1 MRLRWFLG
9 MASVLLL
16 AAAVTVAV
24 SKRLD
29 DVGGDS
35 GDQVIAGA
43 TVTTTP
49 TTAPA
54 TTVPVAPK
62 TTAQVRGT
70 VTAVH
75 LEGAV
80 LDPREVPTP
89 LTITADRGFGNGG
102 SINGVTVDGVPATI
116 EWDAGR
122 PFVLATGPALVLDP
136 VAVDLVAEGL
146 RVGLGDAVHG
156 FAPGEY
162 QLDTPVAVGTS
173 GMAGA
178 RDSVVF
184 QAGRDA
190 TFEPHGD
197 AALVLDGS
205 RPRHVFGPGL
215 VHLEGSLELTDASGT
230 RQVTTLDATEAPF
243 DLVLQPG
250 PEGGWVVTGRVGG
263 AITG

>member
-1 MRLRWFLG
+1 

-24 SKRLD
+24 SKSLE

-35 GDQVIAGA
+35 GDQVISVAPA
-43 TVTTTP
+43 TSTS
-49 TTAPA
+49 TTAPTTTTAA
-54 TTVPVAPK
+54 TPK
-62 TTAQVRGT
+62 TTAQVHGT

-75 LEGAV
+75 IEGAV

-102 SINGVTVDGVPATI
+102 RINGVTVDGLPATI

-122 PFVLATGPALVLDP
+122 PFVLTSGPALVLDP
-136 VAVDLVAEGL
+136 VAVDLVPEGL
-146 RVGLGDAVHG
+146 RLGLADAVHA

-162 QLDTPVAVGTS
+162 RLDTPVAVGVS

-178 RDSVVF
+178 RDFVVF

-230 RQVTTLDATEAPF
+230 REVERLDASEAPF

-263 AITG
+263 AVTG